1 MWDVP
6 THRVRR
12 AVLQTGDGAVCHQI
26 PVSCTWATVEAL
38 WLWGP
43 FRLQTSRI
51 PEGSLKLSVEQLQAP
66 YGTARPFFIQIQRRC
81 QYRDREPIAR
91 MMSFNANSLKEATTL
106 EDFIDHNRSILRCAV
121 STCCQAAMAEPS
133 NLGRSLAAFSDH
145 HPPLSL
151 CQPCWVTGPRWW
163 STEEPAYW
171 AHLPQSGR
179 VLLWAITDHAAPSG
193 HSVGCRNSRCWGEM
207 WSYAFHGRSK
217 GTWMDCQ

>member
-1 MWDVP
+1 M
-6 THRVRR
+6 
-12 AVLQTGDGAVCHQI
+12 LQTGDGAVCHQI

-81 QYRDREPIAR
+81 QWRDREPIAR
-91 MMSFNANSLKEATTL
+91 MMSFNAISLREATTL

-145 HPPLSL
+145 HPLSL
-151 CQPCWVTGPRWW
+151 CQPRWVTGPRWW
-163 STEEPAYW
+163 STEEPAY
-171 AHLPQSGR
+171 
-179 VLLWAITDHAAPSG
+179 
-193 HSVGCRNSRCWGEM
+193 
-207 WSYAFHGRSK
+207 
-217 GTWMDCQ
+217 